1 MNAQVNR
8 RSPVGSSLV
17 GSAVV
22 VTWFLWPFTRLS
34 PTAVAY
40 AMAAGPALF
49 LVSWFGAGA
58 SGRFISASPVAR
70 ALLVGLIAFAIGLG
84 AGVGYSIGTSGLD
97 RYEISGQVPASA
109 MDAVACVVGAA
120 AALLLARRRS
130 RRAVGDLR

>member
-40 AMAAGPALF
+40 AMAAGR
-49 LVSWFGAGA
+49 AG
-58 SGRFISASPVAR
+58 SAS
-70 ALLVGLIAFAIGLG
+70 
-84 AGVGYSIGTSGLD
+84 
-97 RYEISGQVPASA
+97 
-109 MDAVACVVGAA
+109 
-120 AALLLARRRS
+120 
-130 RRAVGDLR
+130 